1 MSHFLFVLL
10 VLNHLGMCDQHQI
23 VVFHQS
29 CSFSGRRDVSR
40 IIETLFRFPFTSHD
54 HFTLPMIHHETLKN
68 IFGRKTRSKQL
79 GRYIFSL
86 LRFFPLKLLAF
97 AETSKYLRM
106 DRPLSHL

>member
-40 IIETLFRFPFTSHD
+40 ITETLFRFPFTSHD
-54 HFTLPMIHHETLKN
+54 HFILPMIHHETLKN
-68 IFGRKTRSKQL
+68 IFGRNTRSKQL
-79 GRYIFSL
+79 GRYIFRFL
-86 LRFFPLKLLAF
+86 FLCFGFFP
-97 AETSKYLRM
+97 
-106 DRPLSHL
+106 

>member
-54 HFTLPMIHHETLKN
+54 HFILPMIHHETRLRISSAETPDLN
-68 IFGRKTRSKQL
+68 NWVGISSGSFFSASV
-79 GRYIFSL
+79 FSL
-86 LRFFPLKLLAF
+86 EASCLC
-97 AETSKYLRM
+97 
-106 DRPLSHL
+106 